1 MQKSLSIPKEPSF
14 EKLLKLFTDT
24 NLRFEPKLVH

>member
-14 EKLLKLFTDT
+14 EKLLELFTGTDP
-24 NLRFEPKLVH
+24 RFEHNLV